1 MAGWQE
7 AVGVLARERELAES
21 GAGLLKAYAGRD
33 AAAMVRGQQLYA
45 AAKAASDGLIER
57 LLVAI
62 REGDDPGRSADLEA
76 AMSEAVERRVTFSR
90 HVEQH
95 LPKAEGT
102 RAVAIAAWL
111 GALAGAKPVA
121 EAVKALA
128 EAAAILWKTWREG
141 RELDRQA
148 ITARVAAQRWR
159 AFVDVPE
166 AG

>member
-1 MAGWQE
+1 MAAWQE

-57 LLVAI
+57 LLVAV
-62 REGDDPGRSADLEA
+62 REGDDPARSADLETA
-76 AMSEAVERRVTFSR
+76 TGEAVERRASFSR
-90 HVEQH
+90 HVERH
-95 LPKAEGT
+95 LPQPEGT
-102 RAVAIAAWL
+102 RAVAIAAFL

-128 EAAAILWKTWREG
+128 EAAATLWKAWREG

-148 ITARVAAQRWR
+148 IAARLAAQKWR

-166 AG
+166 AR